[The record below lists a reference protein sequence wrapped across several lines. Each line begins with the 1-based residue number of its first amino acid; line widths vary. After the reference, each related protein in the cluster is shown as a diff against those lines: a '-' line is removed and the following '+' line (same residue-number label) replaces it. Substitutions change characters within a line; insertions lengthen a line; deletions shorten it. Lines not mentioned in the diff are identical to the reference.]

1 MLDRTENGI
10 VWMMKV
16 AIFVLTVGAA
26 ATLAA
31 MPTEQELSK
40 AGALIQELMRDDLDA
55 LRSGKKTREQVGDAA
70 VTLAKAAQAP
80 AEKYILLTG
89 AFDYY
94 MRGGAYD
101 KAASALEAVRKA
113 IPDWKGSDEFAL
125 IDKAMRVVAFGK
137 GGPVRERYEELKER
151 QQYASRLKKALAQA
165 KAKPSDKKLQFQVAT
180 YSAAL
185 GHWPQAVDAFL
196 AANNPACAAAAKLE
210 KESAPPAKIAD
221 AWWSVVDIRPAFL
234 ASAIRAHA
242 VDLYKKA
249 LASNSLAGLQ
259 KVAAEK
265 RIAEAESAATESVS
279 EPRAASYG
287 SKKNPYVT
295 KGLVAMWD
303 GEWNAGLGRH
313 DGKARV
319 WKDIIGKCDCKP
331 VGSPVFSNKATVLD
345 GNSCWEINPSSEL
358 LKTVM
363 SPSFTCEV
371 VLRFGKGAM
380 VGNEGFVGFGKTDSR
395 VLWGYAGGVPMGA
408 TPSIVFQH
416 KLSPPPHAWK
426 SNSCFDGLHTIVISA
441 SEADVSGWIDAKA
454 VVKTKS
460 GIGNNPE
467 PSYIGYI
474 AGYAKMIGEIYCV
487 RIYNRALDAKELQS
501 NYAIDN
507 KRFSDSK

>member
-1 MLDRTENGI
+1 MTRDGFFKMVKAAL
-10 VWMMKV
+10 MAV
-16 AIFVLTVGAA
+16 AVGVSAP
-26 ATLAA
+26 LAA
-31 MPTEQELSK
+31 MPTSQEISQAEPLVQEVMK
-40 AGALIQELMRDDLDA
+40 AEMDA

-70 VTLAKAAQAP
+70 VALAKAAQAP

-196 AANNPACAAAAKLE
+196 AANSPACAAAAKLE

-234 ASAIRAHA
+234 SSAIRAHA

-265 RIAEAESAATESVS
+265 RIAEVESAAAGVASVKSDSASSVS
-279 EPRAASYG
+279 VPSVGSAKFTGVKLVGSTVKNTKGVLSDFSGASYALIESDFSPGNAPIEAVIEFSVPDSGVTGAGLLGGLGGRDGFTPFFIVG
-287 SKKNPYVT
+287 SAVVSYLSASGKTWDVAAAMPIGLSLQP
-295 KGLVAMWD
+295 KGTYRIKCEWD
-303 GEWNAGLGRH
+303 GKEYVWSVWRGKWVATKRLPSKFPVAGGLKLQFGTNRGQGVAFPGTI
-313 DGKARV
+313 DLNKCYIKVGGKL
-319 WKDIIGKCDCKP
+319 W
-331 VGSPVFSNKATVLD
+331 
-345 GNSCWEINPSSEL
+345 WEGE
-358 LKTVM
+358 
-363 SPSFTCEV
+363 
-371 VLRFGKGAM
+371 KGAYK
-380 VGNEGFVGFGKTDSR
+380 N
-395 VLWGYAGGVPMGA
+395 A
-408 TPSIVFQH
+408 
-416 KLSPPPHAWK
+416 
-426 SNSCFDGLHTIVISA
+426 
-441 SEADVSGWIDAKA
+441 
-454 VVKTKS
+454 
-460 GIGNNPE
+460 
-467 PSYIGYI
+467 
-474 AGYAKMIGEIYCV
+474 
-487 RIYNRALDAKELQS
+487 
-501 NYAIDN
+501 N
-507 KRFSDSK
+507 K

>member
-1 MLDRTENGI
+1 MKPML
-10 VWMMKV
+10 
-16 AIFVLTVGAA
+16 LTLFSFLLSLPLLSMPTAEEIAA
-26 ATLAA
+26 AEPLV
-31 MPTEQELSK
+31 QEVMK
-40 AGALIQELMRDDLDA
+40 AEMDA

-70 VTLAKAAQAP
+70 VALAKAAQAP

-101 KAASALEAVRKA
+101 KAASALESVRNA

-196 AANNPACAAAAKLE
+196 AANSPACAAAAKLE

-234 ASAIRAHA
+234 SSAIRAHA

-265 RIAEAESAATESVS
+265 RIVEVESEAGATISKSDCASSTSVPSAGSAKFTGVKLVGTTKLTKGILSDFS
-279 EPRAASYG
+279 KSSYALIEPDFSPGNVPIEAVIEFTMPDARVTNTALLGGLGGRDGFTPFYIIGSSAVGYLSTSGHMWDIAASMPIG
-287 SKKNPYVT
+287 LSLQA
-295 KGLVAMWD
+295 KGTYRIKCEWD
-303 GEWNAGLGRH
+303 GKEYVWSVWNGKWVAIKQLPSKFPVAGGLKLQFGTNRGVTPAFPGTI
-313 DGKARV
+313 DLNKCYIKVGGKL
-319 WKDIIGKCDCKP
+319 W
-331 VGSPVFSNKATVLD
+331 
-345 GNSCWEINPSSEL
+345 WEGE
-358 LKTVM
+358 
-363 SPSFTCEV
+363 
-371 VLRFGKGAM
+371 KGAYK
-380 VGNEGFVGFGKTDSR
+380 N
-395 VLWGYAGGVPMGA
+395 A
-408 TPSIVFQH
+408 
-416 KLSPPPHAWK
+416 
-426 SNSCFDGLHTIVISA
+426 
-441 SEADVSGWIDAKA
+441 
-454 VVKTKS
+454 
-460 GIGNNPE
+460 
-467 PSYIGYI
+467 
-474 AGYAKMIGEIYCV
+474 
-487 RIYNRALDAKELQS
+487 
-501 NYAIDN
+501 N
-507 KRFSDSK
+507 K